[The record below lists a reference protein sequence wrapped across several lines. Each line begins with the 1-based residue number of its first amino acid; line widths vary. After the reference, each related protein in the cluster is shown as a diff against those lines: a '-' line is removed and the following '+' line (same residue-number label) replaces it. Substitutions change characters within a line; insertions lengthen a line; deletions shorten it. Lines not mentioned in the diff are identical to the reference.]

1 MPRFFTFLIAFA
13 CASCKRD
20 DTRLVDAGA
29 TVAASDAGSAP
40 STFEPASSVSDSDA
54 SARPPLERTRTRQ
67 PADAPASSSLAA
79 LGQISEP
86 PREESGPAVVFAPP
100 RVMGGL
106 LTDFEPALRRMRA
119 GVRACYERFLG
130 EEDEP
135 PSASALSLHLAVMP
149 NGSVKSAKAFD
160 VSKLSASAVD
170 CIVRRAQVATFPPPV
185 GEAAEVIVPIQFH
198 P

>member
-1 MPRFFTFLIAFA
+1 M
-13 CASCKRD
+13 D
-20 DTRLVDAGA
+20 DG
-29 TVAASDAGSAP
+29 GSAT
-40 STFEPASSVSDSDA
+40 STIAPASSVSAFDGPMSGRTSPADGAA
-54 SARPPLERTRTRQ
+54 SSKPPVERTRTRQ

-86 PREESGPAVVFAPP
+86 PREEGGPVVVFAPP

-135 PSASALSLHLAVMP
+135 PPASALSLHVVVMP
-149 NGSVKSAKAFD
+149 NGSVKSAKATD

-185 GEAAEVIVPIQFH
+185 GEAAEVIVPIQLR